1 MEVEDESIDEHKRFK
16 EMIRMGVFR
25 HKAGAG
31 NDTISLSKKQWLV
44 LLVIAILASA
54 AIVYAQSD
62 SNVEKEKI
70 VPDEVKISTENPA
83 IEEASVLTTIVDPN
97 TEQVETSINENTNT
111 GQVTTTA
118 KENPTTEQVE
128 TSTENTLIG
137 VITGTGATGYRDVYY
152 PATEIPDRFELKMNA
167 EGYADVPLLVLEDFE
182 VDGLLIKFT
191 LVNPTE
197 REGYF
202 SATGFKVQYNRRDT
216 DQLSI
221 RFMNI
226 DIGSM
231 TAYERRPMTMGG
243 EIDKEGMTYIEG
255 LTFESKV
262 R

>member
-152 PATEIPDRFELKMNA
+152 PATEIPDRFELKNDN
-167 EGYADVPLLVLEDFE
+167 GVTYLILENFE
-182 VDGLLIKFT
+182 IDGILMKFT
-191 LVNPTE
+191 LVNPNEYGGTVSGGKFAVNYNTIDRTHQGE
-197 REGYF
+197 RLIAINMGKML
-202 SATGFKVQYNRRDT
+202 GN
-216 DQLSI
+216 
-221 RFMNI
+221 
-226 DIGSM
+226 
-231 TAYERRPMTMGG
+231 ERRPMTIGQMDNPDGN
-243 EIDKEGMTYIEG
+243 IYIEG
-255 LTFESKV
+255 ITFKWT
-262 R
+262 

>member
-1 MEVEDESIDEHKRFK
+1 MKKYI
-16 EMIRMGVFR
+16 
-25 HKAGAG
+25 
-31 NDTISLSKKQWLV
+31 TILV
-44 LLVIAILASA
+44 LLAIIGAVMLSGCATQSGEG
-54 AIVYAQSD
+54 AQND
-62 SNVEKEKI
+62 KEEPKQTAT
-70 VPDEVKISTENPA
+70 VVKESTN
-83 IEEASVLTTIVDPN
+83 
-97 TEQVETSINENTNT
+97 
-111 GQVTTTA
+111 
-118 KENPTTEQVE
+118 TEQVE